1 MTQEEF
7 VNRSQKYSQT
17 LYKIAF
23 CYLGNE
29 ADCLEII
36 DESIFQALKHLKK
49 LRQVEYFETWLTRIV
64 INQCNKELKRRSKI
78 YFGEIPEQ
86 SQEFYDNLP
95 LKDAIKKLPKN
106 LRDVIIFRYF
116 LDKTLK
122 DTANL
127 LDIPQGTVVTYQRK
141 ALSLLR
147 LELDDKEEFYE

>member
-7 VNRSQKYSQT
+7 VERSQKYSQT
-17 LYKIAF
+17 LYKVAY
-23 CYLGNE
+23 CYLGNK

-36 DESIFQALKHLKK
+36 DESIFVALKNLKR
-49 LRQVEYFETWLTRIV
+49 LRQAEYFETWLTRIV

-78 YFGEIPEQ
+78 YFGDIPEK

-95 LKDAIKKLPKN
+95 LKEALKKLPKN
-106 LRDVIIFRYF
+106 LRDVIVFRFF

-122 DTANL
+122 DTATL

-141 ALSLLR
+141 ALALLR
-147 LELDDKEEFYE
+147 LELDEEDTYE